1 MSDAREDLEAA
12 YTQLEAA
19 QAPAVE
25 VAAPAP
31 ETEAVE
37 AAPEESEAAPVKTD
51 GRDEKGRFATK
62 AEKAAATPA
71 TASAA
76 PPEATEATEAP
87 APEALKAPS
96 NWRAGAKEKWAALKT
111 AAAVCAKEKWAAL
124 PPEIQEEALRV
135 DLEVRKVMQDAAP
148 AKRFAQEFG
157 QVLAPY
163 AQQLQS
169 QGVNP
174 AQHVGQL
181 LQASRILTSGAPAA
195 KAQFVA
201 QLIRNSGIP
210 IEMLAQHLD
219 GQAQQP
225 AQQQGASVHEITQQ
239 VRQQLMQELQ
249 QQREHHSSQKA
260 SQEAT
265 AFGEGREHFEDV
277 REDMADV
284 LQSAA
289 RRGVA
294 MSLEEAYN
302 RACKLHPDVSAK
314 LERAQKLQ
322 AVKAAA
328 ASTQRSKAA
337 ASSIRGQPAA
347 PPSAAKSVTSRD
359 DIEAAWE
366 QLTSR

>member
-31 ETEAVE
+31 APEAVE

-96 NWRAGAKEKWAALKT
+96 NWRAGAKEKWAAL
-111 AAAVCAKEKWAAL
+111 

-148 AKRFAQEFG
+148 AKRFAQEFS

-163 AQQLQS
+163 AQQLQA

-181 LQASRILTSGAPAA
+181 LQASQILTSGAPAA

-219 GQAQQP
+219 GQAQQ
-225 AQQQGASVHEITQQ
+225 QGQPQHLDPRSIAAQ
-239 VRQQLMQELQ
+239 VRQELRQELQ
-249 QQREHHSSQKA
+249 QEREQHTGQRATQEIQAFSQGKEFF
-260 SQEAT
+260 S
-265 AFGEGREHFEDV
+265 DV
-277 REDMADV
+277 QEDMADV
-284 LQSAA
+284 LQSAV
-289 RRGVA
+289 RRGVS

-366 QLTSR
+366 HLTSR